1 MLFRSY
7 DPNMLAWLAG
17 ISGTI
22 GPLMGGT
29 TNTIGIGTQQQQQSS
44 GNTASSILGGVLGLL
59 GGGMKM
65 FNPASAGAKDGGRI
79 EKADGGGFGNLPS
92 LGFESDWY
100 GFDPRRINEEKM
112 RQWVSRQDVDN
123 ATDDQLKDRG
133 WLNPDETY
141 DPYKSDE
148 IDYGKDDGGPVL
160 MKDGG
165 RAEMAFGGLGKLSPY
180 AGPDYLSPG
189 YPGFIQIKDIPH
201 SQP

>member
-1 MLFRSY
+1 MLFRS
-7 DPNMLAWLAG
+7 
-17 ISGTI
+17 
-22 GPLMGGT
+22 
-29 TNTIGIGTQQQQQSS
+29 
-44 GNTASSILGGVLGLL
+44 
-59 GGGMKM
+59 
-65 FNPASAGAKDGGRI
+65 
-79 EKADGGGFGNLPS
+79 
-92 LGFESDWY
+92 
-100 GFDPRRINEEKM
+100 RRINEEKM

-201 SQP
+201 SQPWHGPHPQGKLDMGSLGGGGGDDGIEGIGKSASSLLGNVSKLLGKSKSDTTKLPDAVPSEEIGRAHV